1 MQITVKATFLYHGSY
16 TLNWAS
22 QMAHS
27 QRNCC
32 QHRNTGAAGD
42 SGSIPGS
49 GIFPWR
55 GKFQPTPLGN
65 PIDRGAWWTT
75 VHGVTKNWTTEQ
87 LSTQQSIHAAAAAE
101 LLQSCPTRCD
111 TINGSPP
118 GSPVPGFLQARILER
133 VTISFSNA
141 WKWKVKVKSLSG
153 VRLLATP
160 WTATHQ
166 APLSIEFS
174 RQEYWSGVPLPS
186 PRAYIE
192 LGKNEDLEEVNSICQ
207 RQRQF
212 VCNSLGNHQMTE
224 N

>member
-1 MQITVKATFLYHGSY
+1 MIKCKYNFGRFTLWNRNNARSYTYINNIILFFISFKDMQITVKATFLYHGSY

-141 WKWKVKVKSLSG
+141 
-153 VRLLATP
+153 
-160 WTATHQ
+160 
-166 APLSIEFS
+166 
-174 RQEYWSGVPLPS
+174 
-186 PRAYIE
+186 
-192 LGKNEDLEEVNSICQ
+192 
-207 RQRQF
+207 
-212 VCNSLGNHQMTE
+212 
-224 N
+224 

>member
-1 MQITVKATFLYHGSY
+1 MIKCKYNFGRFTLWNRNNARSYTYINNIILFFISFKDMQITVKATFLYHGSY

-101 LLQSCPTRCD
+101 LLQSCST
-111 TINGSPP
+111 
-118 GSPVPGFLQARILER
+118 L
-133 VTISFSNA
+133 
-141 WKWKVKVKSLSG
+141 
-153 VRLLATP
+153 
-160 WTATHQ
+160 
-166 APLSIEFS
+166 
-174 RQEYWSGVPLPS
+174 
-186 PRAYIE
+186 
-192 LGKNEDLEEVNSICQ
+192 
-207 RQRQF
+207 
-212 VCNSLGNHQMTE
+212 
-224 N
+224 

>member
-1 MQITVKATFLYHGSY
+1 MQITLKATFIYHGSY

-55 GKFQPTPLGN
+55 GKWQPTPLGN

-87 LSTQQSIHAAAAAE
+87 L
-101 LLQSCPTRCD
+101 
-111 TINGSPP
+111 GS
-118 GSPVPGFLQARILER
+118 
-133 VTISFSNA
+133 
-141 WKWKVKVKSLSG
+141 
-153 VRLLATP
+153 
-160 WTATHQ
+160 
-166 APLSIEFS
+166 
-174 RQEYWSGVPLPS
+174 
-186 PRAYIE
+186 RAYIE

-207 RQRQF
+207 EQRKF
-212 VCNSLGNHQMTE
+212 VCNSLE
-224 N
+224 NYDARELKL

>member
-1 MQITVKATFLYHGSY
+1 MTERLTQCQGDYNIATFKKMIKCKYNFGRFTLWNRNNARSYTYINNIILFFISFKDMQITLKATFVYHGSY

-118 GSPVPGFLQARILER
+118 GSPVPGFLQARILEG

-141 WKWKVKVKSLSG
+141 
-153 VRLLATP
+153 
-160 WTATHQ
+160 
-166 APLSIEFS
+166 
-174 RQEYWSGVPLPS
+174 
-186 PRAYIE
+186 
-192 LGKNEDLEEVNSICQ
+192 
-207 RQRQF
+207 
-212 VCNSLGNHQMTE
+212 
-224 N
+224 